1 MNLLVFQLNHIL
13 YCSVAVVDV
22 HCTYLWEVSMVIKD
36 TINIFLQKRT
46 SVKVNDNCSL
56 PEDHGLHLLR
66 GCGIIEGA

>member
-13 YCSVAVVDV
+13 YSPVAVVDV

-46 SVKVNDNCSL
+46 SLKV
-56 PEDHGLHLLR
+56 
-66 GCGIIEGA
+66 